1 VRLTGVPDDHRGERL
16 VALYVHR
23 ELTPADIWQR
33 LVSMPNRENI
43 YAIET
48 LLQLGTGKLDLR
60 ALRSIAERLAGIP
73 F

>member
-1 VRLTGVPDDHRGERL
+1 LTGVPDDHRGERL